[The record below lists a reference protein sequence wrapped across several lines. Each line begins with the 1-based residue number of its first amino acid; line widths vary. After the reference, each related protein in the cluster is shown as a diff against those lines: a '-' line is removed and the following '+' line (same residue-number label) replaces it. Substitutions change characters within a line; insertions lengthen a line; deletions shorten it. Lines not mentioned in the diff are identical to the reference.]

1 MFQFKMYYRP
11 LAHGCRQLV
20 SLSNYLRT
28 TTAAKPEILT
38 SKFVNWGQTS
48 IRVYASE
55 RSSARN
61 TIFALSSGAGKCGVM
76 VFRVS
81 GVLVKDV
88 MRTIARCMVNPEPRK
103 AHLRRF

>member
-1 MFQFKMYYRP
+1 MYYRP

-20 SLSNYLRT
+20 SLSKYLRT
-28 TTAAKPEILT
+28 TVAAKPEVGLLT
-38 SKFVNWGQTS
+38 SKFVDLGQAS

-55 RSSARN
+55 RFSARN